1 MIVGVLEFE
10 VVIRQSQSLKDKRR
24 AVKSLKDRLLHRF
37 PISIAEVDFLDHW
50 QRSGLGAAIVS
61 NDAQHATEV
70 LSKVV
75 DFVRNS
81 LVVELVDYSIETF

>member
-1 MIVGVLEFE
+1 MVVGVLEFE
-10 VVIRQSQSLKDKRR
+10 VVIRESQSLKDKRR
-24 AVKSLKDRLLHRF
+24 AVKGLKDRLRHRF
-37 PISIAEVDFLDHW
+37 PVSIAEVDYLEHW

-61 NDAQHATEV
+61 NDAQYATEV

-81 LVVELVDYSIETF
+81 VTVELVDYSIETF